1 VAGPP
6 ERRRA
11 VRAPRRVPAEI
22 RNVSFPLAVRG
33 YDRGAVDVY
42 IARVNR
48 VIAEL
53 EATRSPE
60 AAVRHALAQAE
71 EELNSI
77 VQRGREEA
85 REITGAAQLEADE
98 ITARARAEAAEIVVN
113 ASTEADLAKAK
124 ASEDVAKATTE
135 AEGIIAKSGQ
145 EAQERLRLS
154 QEEVAAVRKHAEAWA
169 DELLTDTDAVW
180 EERRQLLDGLR
191 QLAER
196 LQAAAETATARLPL
210 DEPADEDDPTA

>member
-1 VAGPP
+1 MRVA
-6 ERRRA
+6 
-11 VRAPRRVPAEI
+11 RRVPAEL

-33 YDRGAVDVY
+33 YDRDAVDVY
-42 IARVNR
+42 IARINR

-77 VQRGREEA
+77 VQRGREQA
-85 REITGAAQLEADE
+85 REITDAAQLEANE

-113 ASTEADLAKAK
+113 ASAAADLAQAK
-124 ASEDVAKATTE
+124 ASDAVARATTE
-135 AEGIIAKSGQ
+135 AEEIIAKSRQ
-145 EAQERLRLS
+145 EAQERLRRS
-154 QEEVAAVRKHAEAWA
+154 REEVAAVRRDAEAWA
-169 DELLTDTDAVW
+169 DELLTDTDAVL

-191 QLAER
+191 QLAAR
-196 LQAAAETATARLPL
+196 LQTAHETATARLPL
-210 DEPADEDDPTA
+210 DEPADGGGPTA

>member
-1 VAGPP
+1 VTGPS
-6 ERRRA
+6 EHRRG
-11 VRAPRRVPAEI
+11 VRVPRRVPAEI

-33 YDRGAVDVY
+33 YDREAVDIYV
-42 IARVNR
+42 ARVNR

-77 VQRGREEA
+77 VQRGREQA
-85 REITGAAQLEADE
+85 REITGAAQLEANGV
-98 ITARARAEAAEIVVN
+98 TARARAEAAEIVVN
-113 ASTEADLAKAK
+113 ASTEADLARAR
-124 ASEDVAKATTE
+124 ASEDVAKASTE
-135 AEGIIAKSGQ
+135 AEEIVAKAGQ
-145 EAQERLRLS
+145 EAQERLRRS
-154 QEEVAAVRKHAEAWA
+154 QQEIAAVRKDAEEWA

-191 QLAER
+191 QVAAR
-196 LQAAAETATARLPL
+196 LQTAAETATARLPL
-210 DEPADEDDPTA
+210 DDPADEGGPTA